1 MAGWSVGWVGLDPE
15 NANFK
20 FVTNRSATHRDVIL
34 IAGSLQ
40 ADAPNP
46 ARDLLAEIRKRK
58 GLRVEEKIV
67 AFAEKQRTLGRNK

>member
-1 MAGWSVGWVGLDPE
+1 
-15 NANFK
+15 
-20 FVTNRSATHRDVIL
+20 
-34 IAGSLQ
+34 LQ